1 MKAKKD
7 QETKPKSFSPAP
19 YVVAG
24 YATIALAFGVFGT
37 WAATAPLASGVV
49 AHGVVVVSGNRKV
62 VQHLEGGIISEILV
76 KEGDI
81 VEPDD
86 VLIRLD
92 RTQAVG
98 NYTVLT
104 ERLALLQAAEARLQ
118 AESVNAEAIDFPPQ
132 LLAKQGAQEEPYVKL
147 QRTMFRDRRATRD
160 GQTSILTARAGQ
172 LEEQVR
178 GLESQRKSLEE
189 QRDSLVEQI
198 ERMEQGQKNG
208 YVSTNQV
215 AQLMRGRMELEG
227 NLGRVIA
234 DTAGANQ
241 SIAETKLRVIQLG
254 QEFVERAGTELRETR
269 DQIAEVSERVKQA
282 QDILNRTVIRAP
294 VRGVVQDVR
303 VHTKTGVIR
312 PAEPLMEIVPLDDE
326 FIVNARIRPVDV
338 DNVMLGGTAEV
349 RFPAFSARAT
359 PVIFGTV
366 DVVSPDII
374 QPENPQIEPYY
385 TARITV
391 PETEIPVSLRGRL
404 QAGMPA
410 EIIVSTGERTMIDY
424 LVKPLTDSFSKGML
438 EE

>member
-1 MKAKKD
+1 MNPKKTP
-7 QETKPKSFSPAP
+7 EPKEKSFSPTP

-49 AHGVVVVSGNRKV
+49 AHGVVVVSGNRKTI
-62 VQHLEGGIISEILV
+62 QHLEGGIISEITV

-81 VEPDD
+81 VEAGD

-98 NYTVLT
+98 NFTVLT
-104 ERLALLQAAEARLQ
+104 ERYDLLRAAEARLQ
-118 AESVNAEAIDFPPQ
+118 AESVNADKIDFPPE
-132 LLAKQGAQEEPYVKL
+132 LLAKQGVEEAPYIKL
-147 QRTMFRDRRATRD
+147 QRTMFRDRRGTRD
-160 GQTSILTARAGQ
+160 GQTGILNSRVGQ

-178 GLESQRKSLEE
+178 GLESQRTSLEG

-198 ERMEQGQKNG
+198 ERMEEGQKNG

-269 DQIAEVSERVKQA
+269 DQIAEVTERVKQA
-282 QDILNRTVIRAP
+282 QDILDRTVIRAP
-294 VRGVVQDVR
+294 VRGMIQDVR

-312 PAEPLMEIVPLDDE
+312 PAEPLMEIVPLDEE

-338 DNVMLGGTAEV
+338 DTVMVGGAAEV
-349 RFPAFSARAT
+349 RFPSFSSRTT

-391 PETEIPVSLRGRL
+391 SEKEIPDSLRGRL

-410 EIIVSTGERTMIDY
+410 EIIVSSGERTMVQY
-424 LVKPLTDSFSKGML
+424 LVKPLTDAFKRGML

>member
-1 MKAKKD
+1 MNPKKTP
-7 QETKPKSFSPAP
+7 EPKEKSFSPAP
-19 YVVAG
+19 YVIAG

-37 WAATAPLASGVV
+37 WAATAPLASGIV
-49 AHGVVVVSGNRKV
+49 AHGVVVVSGNRKTI
-62 VQHLEGGIISEILV
+62 QHLEGGIISEIMV

-81 VEPDD
+81 VEAGD

-98 NYTVLT
+98 NFTVLT
-104 ERLALLQAAEARLQ
+104 ERYDLLRAAEARLQ
-118 AESVNAEAIDFPPQ
+118 AESVNAAAIDFPPE
-132 LLAKQGAQEEPYVKL
+132 LLAKQGAEEAPYIKL
-147 QRTMFRDRRATRD
+147 QRTMFRDRRGTRD
-160 GQTSILTARAGQ
+160 GQTGILNSRVGQ

-178 GLESQRKSLEE
+178 GLESQRKSLEG

-198 ERMEQGQKNG
+198 ERMEEGQKNG

-254 QEFVERAGTELRETR
+254 QEFVERAGTELREAR
-269 DQIAEVSERVKQA
+269 DQIAEVTERVKQA
-282 QDILNRTVIRAP
+282 QDILDRTVIRAP
-294 VRGVVQDVR
+294 VRGMIQDVR

-312 PAEPLMEIVPLDDE
+312 PAEPLMEIVPLDEE

-338 DNVMLGGTAEV
+338 DTVMVGGAAEV
-349 RFPAFSARAT
+349 RFPSFSSRTT

-366 DVVSPDII
+366 EVVSPDII

-391 PETEIPVSLRGRL
+391 SEKEIPDSLRGRL

-410 EIIVSTGERTMIDY
+410 EVIVSSGERTMVQY
-424 LVKPLTDSFSKGML
+424 LVKPLTDAFSRGML

>member
-1 MKAKKD
+1 MNPKNKA
-7 QETKPKSFSPAP
+7 ETKEKSFSPAP

-24 YATIALAFGVFGT
+24 YVTIALAFGVFGT

-49 AHGVVVVSGNRKV
+49 AHGVVVVSGNRKTI
-62 VQHLEGGIISEILV
+62 QHLEGGIISEIAV

-81 VEPDD
+81 VEPGD

-92 RTQAVG
+92 RTQAFG

-104 ERLALLQAAEARLQ
+104 ERMELLLAAEARLQ
-118 AESVNAEAIDFPPQ
+118 AESVNADAIVFPPE
-132 LLAKQGAQEEPYVKL
+132 LLAKPGAEEAPYVKL
-147 QRTMFRDRRATRD
+147 QRTMFSDRKATKD
-160 GQTSILTARAGQ
+160 GQTSILKARVGQ
-172 LEEQVR
+172 LEEQVH
-178 GLESQRKSLEE
+178 GLNSQRKSLEE

-198 ERMEQGQKNG
+198 ERMEEGQKNG

-234 DTAGANQ
+234 DTASANQ
-241 SIAETKLRVIQLG
+241 QIAETKLRVIQLG
-254 QEFVERAGTELRETR
+254 QEFVERAGTELRDIR
-269 DQIAEVSERVKQA
+269 DQVAEVSERVKQA
-282 QDILNRTVIRAP
+282 QDILDRTVIRAP
-294 VRGVVQDVR
+294 VRGVIQDVR
-303 VHTKTGVIR
+303 VHTKSGVIR
-312 PAEPLMEIVPLDDE
+312 PAEPLMEIVPLDEE
-326 FIVNARIRPVDV
+326 FIVNARIRPMDV
-338 DNVMLGGTAEV
+338 DIVMVGGAAEV
-349 RFPAFSARAT
+349 RFPAFSSRTT

-391 PETEIPVSLRGRL
+391 SEKEIPENLRGRL

-410 EIIVSTGERTMIDY
+410 EVIVSAGERTMVQY
-424 LVKPLTDSFSKGML
+424 LVKPLTDAFSKGML

>member
-1 MKAKKD
+1 
-7 QETKPKSFSPAP
+7 
-19 YVVAG
+19 
-24 YATIALAFGVFGT
+24 
-37 WAATAPLASGVV
+37 
-49 AHGVVVVSGNRKV
+49 
-62 VQHLEGGIISEILV
+62 
-76 KEGDI
+76 
-81 VEPDD
+81 
-86 VLIRLD
+86 
-92 RTQAVG
+92 
-98 NYTVLT
+98 VLT
-104 ERLALLQAAEARLQ
+104 ERLALLRGAEARLQ
-118 AESVNAEAIDFPPQ
+118 AESVNADKIDFPPE
-132 LLAKQGAQEEPYVKL
+132 LLAKQGAEEAPYIKL
-147 QRTMFRDRRATRD
+147 QRTMFRDRRGTRD
-160 GQTSILTARAGQ
+160 GQTSILNSRVGQ

-178 GLESQRKSLEE
+178 GLESQRTSLEG

-198 ERMEQGQKNG
+198 VRMEEGQKNG

-269 DQIAEVSERVKQA
+269 DQIAEVTERVKQA
-282 QDILNRTVIRAP
+282 QDILDRTVIRTP
-294 VRGVVQDVR
+294 VRGMIQDVR

-312 PAEPLMEIVPLDDE
+312 PAEPLMEIVPLDEE

-338 DNVMLGGTAEV
+338 DLVMVGGTAEV
-349 RFPAFSARAT
+349 RFPSFSSRTT
-359 PVIFGTV
+359 PVIFGSV

-391 PETEIPVSLRGRL
+391 SEKEIPDSLRGRL

-410 EIIVSTGERTMIDY
+410 EVIVSSGERTMMEY
-424 LVKPLTDSFSKGML
+424 LLKPLTDSFSKGML